1 MHIIVIAMKKLK
13 LNEGG
18 FIPML
23 ILLVVI
29 LVAVIVLAYLRVSHA
44 NH

>member
-1 MHIIVIAMKKLK
+1 MKKLK
-13 LNEGG
+13 ANQAG

-23 ILLVVI
+23 LTILGLVI
-29 LVAVIVLAYLRVSHA
+29 AIIVLAYLRVAHT